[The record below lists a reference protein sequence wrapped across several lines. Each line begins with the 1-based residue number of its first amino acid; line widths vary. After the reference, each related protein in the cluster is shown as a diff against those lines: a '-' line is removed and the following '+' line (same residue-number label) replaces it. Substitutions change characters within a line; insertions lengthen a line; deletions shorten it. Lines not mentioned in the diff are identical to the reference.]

1 MKKLFTI
8 AAVALMTV
16 AGAAQSTETLYGAI
30 DAIPWNCEVSG
41 SVNENV
47 AIKLSGSGSVFNLAS
62 EDSPIDLSQYKGVKV
77 EYANASD
84 EIQLKVRQDE
94 VVQEIEM
101 EETETSATMM
111 FSDDVLALGSLTS
124 LAITTWDLG
133 QSVLFKKAYLIANDG
148 TEVLMTNVAGA
159 GSGANIAVAQFEVN
173 YTDVG
178 GRIEIVSDRRKSIE
192 IDPEYDEKSYVYT
205 IEFAEP
211 TTQTISIVCQN
222 FLGEAWSKD
231 YPAGTTSISF
241 TPADDFESGAYSN
254 YVYLQARDENAAYP
268 FIVKVKS
275 MTRTEAGAGDPTAIK
290 SIESA
295 TSDNSAEYTLS
306 GTRATRSTK
315 GLIIKN
321 NRKFVK

>member
-1 MKKLFTI
+1 
-8 AAVALMTV
+8 MTV

-84 EIQLKVRQDE
+84 EIQLKVSQDE

-101 EETETSATMM
+101 EESETSATMM

-178 GRIEIVSDRRKSIE
+178 GRIEIVNDRRKSIE

-222 FLGEAWSKD
+222 FLGEAWSQN

-268 FIVKVKS
+268 FSAKVKS
-275 MTRTEAGAGDPTAIK
+275 MTRAEAGTGTAVESIK
-290 SIESA
+290 A
-295 TSDNSAEYTLS
+295 VSDNSAEYTLF